1 MKASANIAIIA
12 VVRVGASAGVLYP
25 LHGSIGSVRK
35 DVGELEAELAR
46 EQGGHA
52 ALLDAY
58 GKFKELQD
66 RIRQRAYRLCPQT
79 PEAQHD
85 FEGALQEAVMVSG
98 LSSVRMD
105 RRNEQMEAGNPC
117 LIIDLTVDGDAAALQ
132 RFLVELERL
141 PWVTR
146 VLSLAI
152 EAGAETRRISVQV
165 AVMLERKS

>member
-12 VVRVGASAGVLYP
+12 VILVGASAGVLYP

-66 RIRQRAYRLCPQT
+66 RIRQRAYRLCPGCGCQRI
-79 PEAQHD
+79 
-85 FEGALQEAVMVSG
+85 S
-98 LSSVRMD
+98 
-105 RRNEQMEAGNPC
+105 EAGIATKPSGPPC
-117 LIIDLTVDGDAAALQ
+117 DA
-132 RFLVELERL
+132 
-141 PWVTR
+141 P
-146 VLSLAI
+146 
-152 EAGAETRRISVQV
+152 AGASPCPPGGRVSWT
-165 AVMLERKS
+165 ANA